1 MKSPVHFFG
10 SVIHSSLTSH
20 LLEWQTMQLRVEQ
33 WGGSSEGLISTAQVH
48 PSSRIA
54 SYGREVGGG
63 GARLET
69 RERGLKWFVTWFC
82 SLLWLFFLLTS
93 SRPGGSA
100 STVIKSR
107 RRHIRFSPPFV
118 FVLEGVWDQDCQR
131 KNQGG
136 LSALLTHLVH
146 PTPCLGVNCVMFGC
160 ISCNTMTQR
169 MHS

>member
-1 MKSPVHFFG
+1 MKSPVHFF
-10 SVIHSSLTSH
+10 SCVIHSSLTSH

-33 WGGSSEGLISTAQVH
+33 WGGPAEGLISTAQVH

-54 SYGREVGGG
+54 SYGRGGG
-63 GARLET
+63 KRLET

-82 SLLWLFFLLTS
+82 SLLWLFLLTS
-93 SRPGGSA
+93 SRPGGSV
-100 STVIKSR
+100 STVVKSR
-107 RRHIRFSPPFV
+107 RRLIRFSPPFV
-118 FVLEGVWDQDCQR
+118 FVLEVFETKTVCQR

-136 LSALLTHLVH
+136 LTALLTHLVH

-160 ISCNTMTQR
+160 ISCNTMTQC